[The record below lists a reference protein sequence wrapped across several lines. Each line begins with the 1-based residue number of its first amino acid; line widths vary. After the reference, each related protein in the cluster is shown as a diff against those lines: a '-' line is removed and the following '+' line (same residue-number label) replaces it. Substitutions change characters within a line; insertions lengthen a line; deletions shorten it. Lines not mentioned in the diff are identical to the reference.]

1 MDVLILNLLLV
12 IVKNYSRIR
21 DYFPSLNI
29 HPLLLADVVSTCTPS
44 KIGNEEIIEKQEMRT
59 SREYL
64 VIKLWDCCSGYN
76 NPPKF
81 WLTCKFRS
89 LLWIMSSIIHWSL
102 IRKLMIS
109 RPLLNLKICSC
120 CHLNAVCVMFSHWD
134 YCFSWKW
141 NVV

>member
-64 VIKLWDCCSGYN
+64 VIKL
-76 NPPKF
+76 
-81 WLTCKFRS
+81 
-89 LLWIMSSIIHWSL
+89 
-102 IRKLMIS
+102 
-109 RPLLNLKICSC
+109 
-120 CHLNAVCVMFSHWD
+120 
-134 YCFSWKW
+134 
-141 NVV
+141 